1 MPTGK
6 LVQTQVFVV
15 DPAFQKYTLRP
26 ADPTLLE
33 TSTTQ
38 LPAPTIALRC
48 FNGGVFLGE
57 GGFHA
62 ANVQNIGYLP
72 VPAYLCAMAAGGEI
86 SKLDSKGFL

>member
-1 MPTGK
+1 M
-6 LVQTQVFVV
+6 
-15 DPAFQKYTLRP
+15 
-26 ADPTLLE
+26 
-33 TSTTQ
+33 SS
-38 LPAPTIALRC
+38 
-48 FNGGVFLGE
+48 GGVFLGE

>member
-26 ADPTLLE
+26 ARSDTARDFND
-33 TSTTQ
+33 S
-38 LPAPTIALRC
+38 IAGAYDRAAILS
-48 FNGGVFLGE
+48 GGVFLGE

-62 ANVQNIGYLP
+62 AN
-72 VPAYLCAMAAGGEI
+72 A
-86 SKLDSKGFL
+86 